1 MVLRLFGAS
10 DNNFEKFN
18 NFPQILSDMIFVVGH
33 KNPDTDSICSA
44 IAYAELK
51 KSLGINAK
59 AVRQGEINP
68 ETAFVLEKFGIGVPE
83 LVTEW
88 EGKKVILVDHS
99 DVSQSIDN
107 IEKAEIVEIIDHHK
121 IGDITTPNPI
131 FFLAMPVGCTATV
144 VKILYDYYGIE
155 IPKEIAGILLSA
167 ILSDTV
173 IFKSPTTTEKDIK
186 AAEDLAR
193 IAGIAD
199 MNTFGIQVKSKLSD
213 VEKMS
218 ADEIIKRDFKDFN
231 MSGKKVGIG
240 QVELVDLS
248 IIEPRIDEILNRM
261 KEMKEEGGYAGIY
274 MMLTDIIK
282 EGTLLLAVTDDDSVI
297 EKAFGSKLE
306 NSRVW
311 LDKVMSRKKEI
322 VPPLEGAYSS

>member
-1 MVLRLFGAS
+1 
-10 DNNFEKFN
+10 
-18 NFPQILSDMIFVVGH
+18 MIFVVGH

-51 KSLGINAK
+51 RSLGVDAM
-59 AVRQGEINP
+59 AARQGEINP
-68 ETAFVLEKFGIGVPE
+68 ETAFVLEKFGVHVPE

-107 IEKAEIVEIIDHHK
+107 IDRAEIVEIIDHHK

-144 VKILYDYYGIE
+144 VKLLYDYHNIP
-155 IPKEIAGILLSA
+155 IPKKIAGILLSA

-193 IAGIAD
+193 IAGVTD

-213 VEKMS
+213 IDRMS
-218 ADEIIKRDFKDFN
+218 AEEIIKRDFKDFN
-231 MSGKKVGIG
+231 MSGNRVGIG

-248 IIEPRIDEILNRM
+248 AIEPRIDEILSKM
-261 KEMKEEGGYAGIY
+261 SEMKNNEGYAGIY

-282 EGTLLLAVTDDDSVI
+282 EGTLLLAVVDSDSVV
-297 EKAFGSKLE
+297 EKAFGTKLE
-306 NSRVW
+306 NNRVW

-322 VPPLEGAYSS
+322 VPPLEEAYSS